1 MLYVTLKDGPP
12 RPVLCCDVCHKQ
24 IERLMFADAVFPT
37 SFVVEG
43 QLARVLLVH
52 RDACAELALSMLRD
66 QSGASGCLS
75 LQQYLDSLVSSDVPA
90 S

>member
-24 IERLMFADAVFPT
+24 IDRLVLADAVFPT
-37 SFVVEG
+37 CFVVEG

-52 RDACAELALSMLRD
+52 RDDCAAVALAMISE
-66 QSGASGCLS
+66 QSGASDS
-75 LQQYLDSLVSSDVPA
+75 LTLQAYLDELVVSDVPA
-90 S
+90 A